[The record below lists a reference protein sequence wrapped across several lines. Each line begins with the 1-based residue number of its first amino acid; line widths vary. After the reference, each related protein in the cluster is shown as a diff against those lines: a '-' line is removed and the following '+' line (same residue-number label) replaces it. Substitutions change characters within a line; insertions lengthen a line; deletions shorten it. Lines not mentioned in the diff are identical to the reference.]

1 MRRGEPHPTRRAT
14 GIYRTGAACAYL
26 RSTLWC
32 DMHRVGVGNS
42 ATEETTVN
50 DEAEPSPSGSTGPAA
65 PPWGKKVLR
74 VFLFTFLG
82 TFLTGLLFASK
93 IATGLRVDFDLL
105 GSFKLGLIAGV
116 IAALIRAVVAMLP
129 VFADD
134 NVGRRRG
141 KS

>member
-1 MRRGEPHPTRRAT
+1 
-14 GIYRTGAACAYL
+14 
-26 RSTLWC
+26 
-32 DMHRVGVGNS
+32 
-42 ATEETTVN
+42 VN
-50 DEAEPSPSGSTGPAA
+50 DKAESSPGGPNGPAA

-116 IAALIRAVVAMLP
+116 LAALIRAVVAMLP
-129 VFADD
+129 VFVDD
-134 NVGRRRG
+134 NVGGRR

>member
-1 MRRGEPHPTRRAT
+1 M
-14 GIYRTGAACAYL
+14 
-26 RSTLWC
+26 
-32 DMHRVGVGNS
+32 
-42 ATEETTVN
+42 N
-50 DEAEPSPSGSTGPAA
+50 DEAEPSPSGPTGPAA

-82 TFLTGLLFASK
+82 TFLTGLMFASK

-116 IAALIRAVVAMLP
+116 LAAIIRTVVAMLP
-129 VFADD
+129 VFVDD
-134 NVGRRRG
+134 NIGGQR

>member
-1 MRRGEPHPTRRAT
+1 M
-14 GIYRTGAACAYL
+14 
-26 RSTLWC
+26 
-32 DMHRVGVGNS
+32 
-42 ATEETTVN
+42 N
-50 DEAEPSPSGSTGPAA
+50 DEAEPGASGPTGPAA

-116 IAALIRAVVAMLP
+116 LAALIRAVVAMLP

-134 NVGRRRG
+134 NIGAQRS

>member
-1 MRRGEPHPTRRAT
+1 M
-14 GIYRTGAACAYL
+14 
-26 RSTLWC
+26 
-32 DMHRVGVGNS
+32 
-42 ATEETTVN
+42 N
-50 DEAEPSPSGSTGPAA
+50 DEAEPSPSGPTGPAA

-105 GSFKLGLIAGV
+105 GSFKLGLISGV
-116 IAALIRAVVAMLP
+116 LAAIIRAAVAMLP
-129 VFADD
+129 VFVDD
-134 NVGRRRG
+134 NIGGQR

>member
-1 MRRGEPHPTRRAT
+1 
-14 GIYRTGAACAYL
+14 
-26 RSTLWC
+26 
-32 DMHRVGVGNS
+32 
-42 ATEETTVN
+42 VN
-50 DEAEPSPSGSTGPAA
+50 DEAEPSASGPTGPAA

-116 IAALIRAVVAMLP
+116 LAALIRAVVAMLP
-129 VFADD
+129 VFVDD
-134 NVGRRRG
+134 NIGGQR

>member
-1 MRRGEPHPTRRAT
+1 M
-14 GIYRTGAACAYL
+14 
-26 RSTLWC
+26 
-32 DMHRVGVGNS
+32 
-42 ATEETTVN
+42 N
-50 DEAEPSPSGSTGPAA
+50 DKAESNPSGPTGPAA

-116 IAALIRAVVAMLP
+116 LAALIRAVVAMLP
-129 VFADD
+129 VFVDD
-134 NVGRRRG
+134 NIGGQR

>member
-1 MRRGEPHPTRRAT
+1 M
-14 GIYRTGAACAYL
+14 
-26 RSTLWC
+26 
-32 DMHRVGVGNS
+32 
-42 ATEETTVN
+42 N
-50 DEAEPSPSGSTGPAA
+50 DEAEPSPSGRTGPAA
-65 PPWGKKVLR
+65 PPWGTKVLR

-116 IAALIRAVVAMLP
+116 LAALIRAVVAMLP
-129 VFADD
+129 VFVDD
-134 NVGRRRG
+134 NIGGQR

>member
-1 MRRGEPHPTRRAT
+1 M
-14 GIYRTGAACAYL
+14 
-26 RSTLWC
+26 
-32 DMHRVGVGNS
+32 
-42 ATEETTVN
+42 N
-50 DEAEPSPSGSTGPAA
+50 DEAESSPGGPAGPAA

-116 IAALIRAVVAMLP
+116 LAALIRTVVAMLP

-134 NVGRRRG
+134 DVGARR

>member
-1 MRRGEPHPTRRAT
+1 VNEDAEPSP
-14 GIYRTGAACAYL
+14 
-26 RSTLWC
+26 
-32 DMHRVGVGNS
+32 D
-42 ATEETTVN
+42 
-50 DEAEPSPSGSTGPAA
+50 DDAEPSPSGTTDPAA

-105 GSFKLGLIAGV
+105 GSFTLGLVAGV

-129 VFADD
+129 VFVDD

-141 KS
+141 S